1 MAFWMGFWF
10 SVFFF
15 QFISRGIYFALFYT
29 FFIFIFFLPRFSPS
43 HRRNDDRLSACVR
56 TAQRIVTERF
66 FFFFRPR
73 LAECR
78 TASVETPP
86 QRLWVYLSHIIL
98 YCTRARWPRGTVG
111 KRLVRIHWSL
121 SYTTPLFI
129 PRYIIV

>member
-1 MAFWMGFWF
+1 MCGWLFGWDF
-10 SVFFF
+10 SLLFFF
-15 QFISRGIYFALFYT
+15 QFISRGIYFALFYM

-43 HRRNDDRLSACVR
+43 HRRNDDRLSAGVR
-56 TAQRIVTERF
+56 TAQWIVTERF

-78 TASVETPP
+78 TASVETPL

-111 KRLVRIHWSL
+111 KRLVRTLVTVLYNTTI
-121 SYTTPLFI
+121 YT
-129 PRYIIV
+129 